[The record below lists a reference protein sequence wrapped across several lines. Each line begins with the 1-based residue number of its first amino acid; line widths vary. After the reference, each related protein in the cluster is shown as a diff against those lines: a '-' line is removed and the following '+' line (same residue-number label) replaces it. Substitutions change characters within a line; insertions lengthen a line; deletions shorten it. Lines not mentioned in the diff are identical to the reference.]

1 MSGHKLMRGQR
12 VAKLAAAIAIAGIPA
27 VVQAHPYPKAANSGS
42 TVHWFADW
50 EVNTNTAP
58 TDFFITPFANDGTV
72 ASVKSALQVSANQD
86 RPTGIKITNTP
97 LSSASALS
105 LFDSTYGT
113 SPHAIQPVSYVF
125 CDFEGDD
132 SNDNDQGTIG
142 SNVAKVKQVVQWT
155 NASSAAGRNYVG
167 EFALVPLSGVGFD
180 YSGKGGQDPTR
191 RGAIGYTKA
200 DYNNAGVNM
209 ANTDLYPG
217 APDYRNKSTGDW
229 ANANIRTG
237 LFIGPIGR
245 MTAVQNVLNTSYNG
259 LNKSVNNAD
268 RHTAWNAQ
276 PQYHKQIPW
285 VTRFN
290 NFGNNSLN
298 NTVVAGKPFAF
309 KPGLPAG
316 SLTAT
321 QTANQM
327 LGRGDFSAMI
337 QHYRMRGAY
346 TVNLFEPGVVGY
358 TKAQMQDD
366 VRAGWYG
373 QTLVP
378 SALDPNAATPTTL
391 SAIAHV
397 NSIYGAPD
405 AKAAT
410 MTLNP
415 VIDGTSLAAGIRSEN
430 SGSIWSGEYSV
441 NMKKLDILMS
451 NLDTVNHMIRFGT
464 VDAYDVFT
472 LKNAN
477 GYVYDEPGQPNLN
490 APNRQQLIETGM
502 HRLLQFDL
510 VSTRIYNKSTFTGG
524 YKTKSVW
531 LLNQNYLVFGNN
543 AGRGDTGIP
552 EPTTFGMLAA
562 AGSMSLVCRRQR
574 RNKTA

>member
-1 MSGHKLMRGQR
+1 MSGHKLTRGQR
-12 VAKLAAAIAIAGIPA
+12 TAKLAAAVAVIGAPA
-27 VVQAHPYPKAANSGS
+27 LLQAHPYPKAANSGS
-42 TVHWFADW
+42 TTHWFADW

-58 TDFFITPFANDGTV
+58 TDFFITPFTNNGTV
-72 ASVKSALQVSANQD
+72 SSVKSALQVSANQD
-86 RPTGIKITNTP
+86 RPTGIKITNAT
-97 LSSASALS
+97 LSSAAAMS
-105 LFDSTYGT
+105 LFNSTFGT
-113 SPHAIQPVSYVF
+113 SPHTVQPVSYVF
-125 CDFEGDD
+125 CDFESGD
-132 SNDNDQGTIG
+132 SNHPTLG
-142 SNVAKVKQVVQWT
+142 NVTKVKEVVKWT
-155 NASSAAGRNYVG
+155 NISSEAGRNYVG
-167 EFALVPLSGVGFD
+167 EFALTPLTSVGFN
-180 YSGKGGQDPTR
+180 YTGTGGQDPTR
-191 RGAIGYTKA
+191 RGSLFYTKTL
-200 DYNNAGVNM
+200 YNDAGVNM

-217 APDYRNKSTGDW
+217 SPSFRNKSTGDW
-229 ANANIRTG
+229 ANGNIRTG
-237 LFIGPIGR
+237 LFVGPIGR

-259 LNKSVNNAD
+259 LNKSVQNAD
-268 RHTAWNAQ
+268 RASSVKT

-290 NFGNNSLN
+290 NFGNSSLN

-309 KPGLPAG
+309 KPGVAAG
-316 SLTAT
+316 SLTAA

-373 QTLVP
+373 G
-378 SALDPNAATPTTL
+378 ALNTSDPNGANSTSR

-397 NSIYGAPD
+397 NSIYGASDSKP
-405 AKAAT
+405 AT

-415 VIDGTSLAAGIRSEN
+415 VIDGTSLSSGIRSEN
-430 SGSIWSGEYSV
+430 SGTIWSGEYSV
-441 NMKKLDILMS
+441 NMKKLDILAS
-451 NLDTVNHMIRFGT
+451 NLDTVNHMIRFGQ
-464 VDAYDVFT
+464 VDAYNVFT
-472 LKNAN
+472 LKN
-477 GYVYDEPGQPNLN
+477 GSGQVYDDGNWN
-490 APNRQQLIETGM
+490 ASNRSALIEAGM

-510 VSTRIYNKSTFTGG
+510 VSTKVWSKSNYSGS
-524 YKTKSVW
+524 YQTKQVW
-531 LLNQNYLVFGNN
+531 LLNCNYLVFQNN